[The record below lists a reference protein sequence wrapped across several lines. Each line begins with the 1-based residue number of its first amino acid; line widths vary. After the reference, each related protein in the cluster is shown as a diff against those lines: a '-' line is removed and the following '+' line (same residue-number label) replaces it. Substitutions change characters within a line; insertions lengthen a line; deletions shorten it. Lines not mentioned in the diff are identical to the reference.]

1 MTDKS
6 KNDVFV
12 GNLTFNTTEDHL
24 REKFLFVGTWLYLVV
39 NLFLF
44 LCIFAKDR

>member
-1 MTDKS
+1 MTEKS

-24 REKFLFVGTWLYLVV
+24 REKFSFIGNGFRSRTYEIIHSIKQILY
-39 NLFLF
+39 
-44 LCIFAKDR
+44 I